1 MITKISILRSNLSWE
16 KQFRHQ
22 GNPHIAASLI
32 EVMQQAEFYNRSASL
47 ISLLREF
54 PNANI
59 EQSINA
65 YFPPGS
71 FTINQ
76 KTKTERTYFVN
87 GGLYIHET
95 DKP

>member
-16 KQFRHQ
+16 KHFTHT

-54 PNANI
+54 PNADI
-59 EQSINA
+59 EQSINEF
-65 YFPPGS
+65 FPPNS
-71 FTINQ
+71 FTVNS
-76 KTKTERTYFVN
+76 KTKTERTYFIN

-95 DKP
+95 DKK